1 MGQGIMTLFRKPADG
16 EDGRLVSQ
24 KKSQLPPSPNLGF
37 FHTWSGRGYRVWPFV
52 GDVVT
57 AGTAVRLPVG
67 GEGQSTAASPLIQ
80 SPPSMSIPQSCGK
93 GG

>member
-1 MGQGIMTLFRKPADG
+1 M
-16 EDGRLVSQ
+16 
-24 KKSQLPPSPNLGF
+24 
-37 FHTWSGRGYRVWPFV
+37 WPFV

-67 GEGQSTAASPLIQ
+67 GEGQSMAASPLIQ
-80 SPPSMSIPQSCGK
+80 SPPSMSIPQSWGR